1 MVEEDVEILLSET
14 PQNSLILR
22 AFGNPGVVFIYIQRF
37 QTRLLAYNRCFD
49 GQLHGNDYKFGRHY
63 QLVPTSNCYSKYFGD
78 DEFVMGYEFFR

>member
-63 QLVPTSNCYSKYFGD
+63 QLVPTSDCYSSAREGGT
-78 DEFVMGYEFFR
+78 MGRGRG